1 MLDILTPIADIIIV
15 TKSSNKR
22 AYDPTKLKEMIDLK
36 EVIIKNEISDAI
48 DYAKKIAKKQDL
60 ILITGSLFTVGEAK
74 DYLQKC

>member
-1 MLDILTPIADIIIV
+1 MDIITPIADIIIV

-22 AYDPTKLKEMIDLK
+22 ACDPTKLKEMIDLK

-48 DYAKKIAKKQDL
+48 EYAKEIAKKQDL